1 MGRKYQSIVRQAET
15 IKKFNEKKLEWS
27 VVDPIDAEH
36 DVEKS
41 IRIGQKECSL

>member
-1 MGRKYQSIVRQAET
+1 MRQADT

-36 DVEKS
+36 NVENLSGSDKRS
-41 IRIGQKECSL
+41 VDKWERNSEF